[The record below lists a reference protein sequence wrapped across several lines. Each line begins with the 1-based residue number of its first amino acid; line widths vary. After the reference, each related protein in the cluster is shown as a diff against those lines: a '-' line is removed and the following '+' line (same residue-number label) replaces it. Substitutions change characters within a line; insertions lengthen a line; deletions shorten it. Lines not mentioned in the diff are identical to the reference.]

1 MDPRSDPDTAERR
14 IVFYRA
20 DAGLD
25 DDGHPRPVDLLPAVE
40 HINTLPFDE
49 NGRYLVGGDD
59 AIACCW
65 VDRLGNPARL
75 RLATIR
81 RSGLP
86 QVEDLGDLLP
96 LDIAE
101 RQGIADQT
109 YIALFPRS
117 VDGLPTVIAG
127 AVFNFYGPRV
137 PRLGYYL
144 MTKATG
150 LAPRVTF
157 RPLLRRDT
165 TELLEQLRDIR
176 LFRLR
181 VQPSFLQSIS
191 AENQAIGTA
200 FQLAREQ
207 GEAQDIEVVLRS
219 RRRSRQPISHSLLDL
234 ARRLSRRDDLQE
246 GVVKFEVGGLNGE
259 TGRVDLVDVLSDKL
273 VTRRRILRQSGR
285 GRGLDDDDAYAAI
298 EDAYHELEDELL
310 RAASVWAPG

>member
-1 MDPRSDPDTAERR
+1 MDQRADTDTTERR

-25 DDGHPRPVDLLPAVE
+25 DDGYPRPVDLAQAIE
-40 HINTLPFDE
+40 HIDTLPFDE
-49 NGRYLVGGDD
+49 NGRYLFGADD
-59 AIACCW
+59 TITCCW
-65 VDRLGNPARL
+65 VDERGNPARL
-75 RLATIR
+75 RLATVR

-109 YIALFPRS
+109 HVALFPRL
-117 VDGLPTVIAG
+117 VDGVPTTIAG

-144 MTKATG
+144 MMRASG

-165 TELLEQLRDIR
+165 TALLEQLEDIR

-181 VQPSFLQSIS
+181 VQPAFVQSVS

-207 GEAQDIEVVLRS
+207 GEAPDIEVVLRS
-219 RRRSRQPISHSLLDL
+219 RRRSRQPISGTLLDL
-234 ARRLSRRDDLQE
+234 ARGLSRRDDLQE
-246 GVVKFEVGGLNGE
+246 GALKFEVRGLNGE

-285 GRGLDDDDAYAAI
+285 GRGLDDANAYAAI
-298 EDAYHELEDELL
+298 DDAYGELEDELL
-310 RAASVWAPG
+310 TAASVWAPE